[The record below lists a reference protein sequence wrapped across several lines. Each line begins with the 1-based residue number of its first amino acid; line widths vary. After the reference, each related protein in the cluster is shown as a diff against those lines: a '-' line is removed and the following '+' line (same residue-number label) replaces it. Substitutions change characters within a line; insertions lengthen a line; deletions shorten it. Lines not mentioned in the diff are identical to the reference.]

1 MPARS
6 SKAGGEA
13 NRVPIHIEGAQPP
26 ALTCST
32 QSCLEPA
39 PRDAH
44 VEDAPKRHQ
53 SFAAKVS
60 LALTYGVLYSPCM
73 RDPATPQLSLWAESP
88 PPTPAVHATESPYW
102 HGSLASRAHSHDA
115 QKQVGQFMT
124 PAPIARFMAA

>member
-1 MPARS
+1 
-6 SKAGGEA
+6 
-13 NRVPIHIEGAQPP
+13 
-26 ALTCST
+26 
-32 QSCLEPA
+32 
-39 PRDAH
+39 
-44 VEDAPKRHQ
+44 
-53 SFAAKVS
+53 
-60 LALTYGVLYSPCM
+60 M